1 MGTFTVELNFNACIT
16 LDVEASDQGEALSK
30 ARELAD
36 IAPMSSFTI
45 TSENNAQIINH
56 APGLDEMLM

>member
-1 MGTFTVELNFNACIT
+1 MANYTVELNFNACIT
-16 LDVEASDQGEALSK
+16 LDVEASDQGEAFAK

-45 TSENNAQIINH
+45 TSENEARIINH
-56 APGLDEMLM
+56 GLDQENML